1 MRIASRSSKRVGIDR
16 GWFTTSNLPCTDNC
30 CRRGGPCRHS
40 VQAAIVGKKPT
51 GLMRNVNRGTGGAP
65 EIAVDVCEGG
75 EDDARLPRQPIT
87 LRTESLLK
95 KQTPQDH
102 AVLRGGNFSRGKS
115 SRSKS

>member
-1 MRIASRSSKRVGIDR
+1 MRIASRSLKRVGIDR

-30 CRRGGPCRHS
+30 SRRGGPCRHS
-40 VQAAIVGKKPT
+40 VQAAIAGKKLT

-65 EIAVDVCEGG
+65 EIAVDVCEVGQ
-75 EDDARLPRQPIT
+75 DDARLPRQPIT

-102 AVLRGGNFSRGKS
+102 VVPRGKTFSRQRG